1 MGYQSAYKNSK
12 MFQPQKF
19 YAYDNAYM
27 HEIASCCHVI
37 ILLLVTLELGSQPCI
52 VVTRYIYPIPNVMQP

>member
-12 MFQPQKF
+12 IFQPQKF
-19 YAYDNAYM
+19 YAYDNTYM

-37 ILLLVTLELGSQPCI
+37 ILLLVTLELGFGFISALYCSYKI
-52 VVTRYIYPIPNVMQP
+52 YISYS